1 MEVSFTKQGI
11 HMATLCKLKLVP
23 SRLSPPANAGREL
36 KCSFLLL
43 LQPTTQLS
51 TMDALLQYIVDNYKN
66 TTLQALGS
74 N

>member
-1 MEVSFTKQGI
+1 MEVSFAKQGI
-11 HMATLCKLKLVP
+11 HMATLCQLKLAP
-23 SRLSPPANAGREL
+23 FQLPPPGYTGRGV

-43 LQPTTQLS
+43 WHPTTQLS
-51 TMDALLQYIVDNYKN
+51 TLDALLQYIVDNYKN